1 MKKKKNGGGLI
12 REDIYAVTGS
22 SGYYERE
29 GFHRVGIVSIADCS
43 SGTSG
48 VACSHFVSRGTAHA

>member
-1 MKKKKNGGGLI
+1 MLLQVV
-12 REDIYAVTGS
+12 R
-22 SGYYERE
+22 GYYERE

-48 VACSHFVSRGTAHA
+48 VACSHFVSCGTAHA